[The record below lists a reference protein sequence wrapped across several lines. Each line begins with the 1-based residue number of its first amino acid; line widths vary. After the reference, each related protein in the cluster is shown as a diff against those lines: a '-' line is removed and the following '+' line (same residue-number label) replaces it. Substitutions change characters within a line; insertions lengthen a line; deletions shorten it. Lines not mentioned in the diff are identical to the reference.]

1 MCSES
6 STKDSDLSRLIT
18 DYPIDQCQFGRFLT
32 GASRINEWTK
42 EYKGLGK
49 IVRAFKLREGEEHL
63 SVYRTNTKFGIGI
76 RHEIVGS
83 TNCEFVDQLHFVLE
97 GSQKQLDALAQHLY
111 VQDAMRPLSECVN
124 IGSLHTGLRAML
136 VLGASGSDSD
146 ETESSW
152 EELTETLQVDVRKKD
167 SDLDPNILKVQSEL
181 GEILADEVRRSLG
194 TSQEGPMVA
203 NRVRLVSSK

>member
-1 MCSES
+1 
-6 STKDSDLSRLIT
+6 
-18 DYPIDQCQFGRFLT
+18 
-32 GASRINEWTK
+32 
-42 EYKGLGK
+42 
-49 IVRAFKLREGEEHL
+49 
-63 SVYRTNTKFGIGI
+63 
-76 RHEIVGS
+76 
-83 TNCEFVDQLHFVLE
+83 
-97 GSQKQLDALAQHLY
+97 
-111 VQDAMRPLSECVN
+111 
-124 IGSLHTGLRAML
+124 ML